1 MQAGACH
8 SNILA
13 TVISYE
19 STLYSQ
25 LIASLR
31 LGLYLHGPGHRVV
44 HNARTENTMGRT
56 RRDMKEAGSIR
67 GERPPFINLST
78 RPNTAIP
85 LGMMSISRG
94 MIGLQLH

>member
-1 MQAGACH
+1 MMQAGACH

-31 LGLYLHGPGHRVV
+31 LGLYLHSPGDRVV

-67 GERPPFINLST
+67 GGTLSPPF
-78 RPNTAIP
+78 
-85 LGMMSISRG
+85 
-94 MIGLQLH
+94 LHLA